1 MTSLELSNSL
11 RSVIKYFQNWLPN
24 LPFTEGD
31 LIRITFRRENKEDYY
46 MYMLVQDIHMV
57 SVTESYVR
65 LQVSGSKFN
74 PKTKNI
80 LSEIGYF
87 SFESWDPSSRGD
99 KYKYPWDSYE
109 VDVVNDLL
117 I

>member
-1 MTSLELSNSL
+1 MNQLELSDSL
-11 RSVIKYFQNWLPN
+11 RNFIKYYQQFLPT
-24 LPFTEGD
+24 LPFVEGD
-31 LIRITFRRENKEDYY
+31 LIRIVFHREDKEDSY

-57 SVTESYVR
+57 SLTYSYAR

-80 LSEIGYF
+80 LSEMSYF
-87 SFESWDPSSRGD
+87 NFESWDPRSRGD

-109 VDVVNDLL
+109 VEVVNDLL
-117 I
+117 T